1 MSASQPEKMLSQRV
15 QNMAESETLR
25 MAAMAR
31 ALNAQGFKVIN
42 LSIGEPDFDT
52 PDHIKDA
59 AKKALD
65 EGFTKYT
72 PVPGT
77 LELREAICAKFRR
90 DNGLEFKPN
99 QIVVSNGAKQSLI
112 NIFLSLLDEGDE
124 VLILAPYWVSYIEM
138 VKVAGGTPVV
148 VTAGI
153 DQDYKPSAAQI
164 EAAITPRTK
173 AFLFSSPCNPTGSVF
188 SKEELQDIASVFAK
202 HPQVVI
208 LSDEIYEYINFTG
221 AHHSIGTFEEVR
233 DRTATING
241 FSKGFAMTGWRLGY
255 IGAPEWLAAAC
266 TKVQGQFTSGANSF
280 GQKAATFALES
291 DLNATFEMR
300 DAFLQRRDIVT
311 KLLGAIPGFKVNL
324 PQGAFYSFPDISAF
338 FGKRDGDHLI
348 RNADDFSEFLL
359 HKAHVAMVSGTAFG
373 APECIRLSF
382 AASETELRT
391 AIERVSEAVKH
402 LSD

>member
-1 MSASQPEKMLSQRV
+1 MSDLQLEKTLSQRV

-31 ALNAQGFKVIN
+31 ELNAKGFQVIN

-52 PDHIKDA
+52 PEHIKAA

-65 EGFTKYT
+65 EGYTKYT

-77 LELREAICAKFRR
+77 QELREAICAKFRR

-112 NIFLSLLDEGDE
+112 NIFLSLLNEGDE

-138 VKVAGGTPVV
+138 VKVAGGTPVIV
-148 VTAGI
+148 HAGI

-164 EAAITPRTK
+164 EAAITPKTK

-188 SKEELQDIASVFAK
+188 SREELQAIAAVFAK
-202 HPQVVI
+202 HPQVII

-221 AHHSIGTFEEVR
+221 THHSIGTFEEVR

-241 FSKGFAMTGWRLGY
+241 FSK
-255 IGAPEWLAAAC
+255 
-266 TKVQGQFTSGANSF
+266 
-280 GQKAATFALES
+280 
-291 DLNATFEMR
+291 
-300 DAFLQRRDIVT
+300 
-311 KLLGAIPGFKVNL
+311 
-324 PQGAFYSFPDISAF
+324 
-338 FGKRDGDHLI
+338 
-348 RNADDFSEFLL
+348 
-359 HKAHVAMVSGTAFG
+359 
-373 APECIRLSF
+373 
-382 AASETELRT
+382 
-391 AIERVSEAVKH
+391 
-402 LSD
+402 